1 MLKEEKNCLSA
12 KHSNAANTHD
22 CESVIV
28 VEGIPFTKEVLK
40 DLKQWIIPHKG
51 FDMSDISGDIDS
63 LTDVES
69 FIFDNYG
76 YNSDGGAE
84 KVLDLL
90 SFIHRFK
97 GFLKELAD
105 LNPLVKEG
113 GES

>member
-1 MLKEEKNCLSA
+1 MLKEEKIA
-12 KHSNAANTHD
+12 KSTHD

-69 FIFDNYG
+69 FIFENYG
-76 YNSDGGAE
+76 YNSDGAE

-105 LNPLVKEG
+105 LNLLVKEG